1 MTTKK
6 NKEGRIGAQ
15 NRAIILAAAE
25 QEFAL
30 HGFKG
35 TRIQQVADRA
45 GLPKTNV
52 LYYFKSKFGL
62 YTALLEQT
70 LSIWNSA
77 FDTANEND
85 DPAEVL
91 ARYIAEKMAF
101 SRTKPLA
108 SKIFALEVIN
118 GAENLDSFFKE
129 KQVEWMKDRCDVI
142 QSWIDAGKIQ
152 TADPY
157 FLIFNIWACCQHY
170 ADFSSQITRLTGEDM
185 DEQKFA
191 DATRSVIQLILNG
204 CDLSVPA
211 QYK

>member
-1 MTTKK
+1 MTAKK

-15 NRAIILAAAE
+15 NRALILAAAE

-77 FDTANEND
+77 FDTAKAED
-85 DPAEVL
+85 DPADVL
-91 ARYIAEKMAF
+91 SRYIAEKMEF

-118 GAENLDSFFKE
+118 GAENLDEFFKE
-129 KQVEWMKDRCDVI
+129 KQVEWMKNRCDVI
-142 QSWIDAGKIQ
+142 QSWIDGGKIN
-152 TADPY
+152 TPDPY

-170 ADFSSQITRLTGEDM
+170 ADFSSQISRLTGGEL
-185 DEQKFA
+185 DESKFSE
-191 DATRSVIQLILNG
+191 ATRSVIHLILTG
-204 CDLSVPA
+204 CGLTIPQ
-211 QYK
+211 QYQ